1 MEQLILNWES
11 PVKLIEPTPREKY
24 ALVGLYAVV
33 HNYKMAYIGKAEYQG
48 TLKEAR
54 SHNFYESRLKE
65 KGINWDKSQALVY
78 IGTLSQDQDSARIDD
93 AENLLIYKI
102 RPDCNRKRIK
112 KYRGIV
118 PFRVICKGERP
129 PGMQEKYEYPD
140 P

>member
-1 MEQLILNWES
+1 MEQLILNWEG
-11 PVKLIEPTPREKY
+11 PYKLIEPTPRDKY
-24 ALVGLYAVV
+24 GLVGLYAVV
-33 HNYKMAYIGKAEYQG
+33 HNHKMVYIGKAEHQG
-48 TLKEAR
+48 TLTEAR

-78 IGTLSQDQDSARIDD
+78 IGTLSQDQDRARIDD

-102 RPDCNRKRIK
+102 RPYCNRKGIK

-129 PGMQEKYEYPD
+129 PRMLEKYEYPD